1 MRQSAVWA
9 DGSPG
14 GESAGQVR
22 PGHPACVSRTSRRYE
37 EMARLVPENQASPFP
52 PTSSW
57 RELEPGGVG
66 RPPGPG
72 GDGKLLCLGWG
83 SSLHWAGP

>member
-9 DGSPG
+9 DGGPG

-22 PGHPACVSRTSRRYE
+22 PARPACVFRTSRLYE

-57 RELEPGGVG
+57 REMEPGGVQ

-72 GDGKLLCLGWG
+72 GGGKLLCLGWG
-83 SSLHWAGP
+83 ASLPWAVP